1 MSKSTVFANGQGIS
15 NSRSGAVAISAPD
28 VCLTPAGSS
37 LVPVPYTNV
46 ARSATLVDGSKTVK
60 LNDGMAAIDGCCY
73 CTSTGDQPG
82 SGRGVAS
89 GTVGDQAEFIN
100 TSFDVRMEGR
110 GVGRNRDP
118 MTQNH
123 RNTIGVNRDSALPP
137 PAHWVNADFEETTF
151 RIKLVEHLSFEAYDE
166 ETLRLKPG
174 HQDNR
179 PLARQKVRIEMADGS
194 IREEITDEEGVIELI
209 NQDPI
214 SLYRVIYAPE
224 QAVQNNSQYLFY
236 NRTVLLERRAQS
248 SG

>member
-1 MSKSTVFANGQGIS
+1 MSKSTVFANGQGIT
-15 NSRSGAVAISAPD
+15 NSHSGAVAVSAPD
-28 VCLTPAGSS
+28 VCKTPAGSS

-89 GTVGDQAEFIN
+89 GTVGDQAELIN

-137 PAHWVNADFEETTF
+137 PAHWVNADFQETTF
-151 RIKLVEHLSFEAYDE
+151 RVKLVEHMHWDDFDE
-166 ETLRLKPG
+166 DSLQFTLG
-174 HQDNR
+174 HQDNT
-179 PLARQKVRIEMADGS
+179 PIQDQEFQLVMPDGNV
-194 IREEITDEEGVIELI
+194 EQVKTDENGLVQLE

-214 SLYRVIYAPE
+214 STYEVLYAPE
-224 QAVQNNSQYLFY
+224 SADLNNSQYLFY
-236 NRTVLLERRAQS
+236 NRIVLLARRQAR
-248 SG
+248 

>member
-15 NSRSGAVAISAPD
+15 NSHSGAVAVSAPD

-37 LVPVPYTNV
+37 MVPVPYTNV
-46 ARSATLVDGSKTVK
+46 ARSATLANGSKTVK
-60 LNDGMAAIDGCCY
+60 LNGGMAAIDGCCY
-73 CTSTGDQPG
+73 RTSTGDQPG

-100 TSFDVRMEGR
+100 TSFDVRLEGR

-151 RIKLVEHLSFEAYDE
+151 RIKLVEYMHWDDFDE
-166 ETLRLKPG
+166 ESLQFTLG
-174 HQDNR
+174 HQDNT
-179 PLARQKVRIEMADGS
+179 PIQDQELQLLMPDGS
-194 IREEITDEEGVIELI
+194 KEQVKSDENGFIQLE

-214 SLYRVIYAPE
+214 STYEVLYAPE
-224 QAVQNNSQYLFY
+224 DARQNNSHYLFY
-236 NRTVLLERRAQS
+236 NGIVLLERRQAAE
-248 SG
+248 